1 MFINHISSYMP
12 TRMPVR
18 FQTRRRLF
26 FGNLWGFGDII
37 SDLQGQIDALNAQ
50 IADLEAQK
58 AQEKGLLK
66 KQKLTT
72 QIAALKAKISPLQ
85 HKIDMIQDLVSK
97 GYTIDEITA
106 AMNAGKT
113 TKLAITTWIKKQR
126 KAAQTGGGAGG
137 GGAGGGTGGE
147 GGGGGAGGGG
157 GGGEGGGT
165 VVPAID
171 YNWLY
176 AQGYTD
182 SEINSAIAAGMTT
195 TATIANWINLARL
208 AAQQAQIQAQVVAYP
223 STSWSG
229 GGGGGGFPGYPPE
242 EEQLPTAVPQKAG
255 VFDSLQSY
263 IKKLFTSEN
272 LPILAI
278 IGVGVIVASR
288 KTAPAR
294 AGTRRRRV
302 TRKRRR

>member
-26 FGNLWGFGDII
+26 FGNLWGFGDIV

-58 AQEKGLLK
+58 AQAKGLME

-113 TKLAITTWIKKQR
+113 TNWQLRPGSKSRGRLPKPVEVLAE
-126 KAAQTGGGAGG
+126 
-137 GGAGGGTGGE
+137 GE
-147 GGGGGAGGGG
+147 LEA
-157 GGGEGGGT
+157 E
-165 VVPAID
+165 
-171 YNWLY
+171 
-176 AQGYTD
+176 
-182 SEINSAIAAGMTT
+182 
-195 TATIANWINLARL
+195 L
-208 AAQQAQIQAQVVAYP
+208 AAKVA
-223 STSWSG
+223 
-229 GGGGGGFPGYPPE
+229 E
-242 EEQLPTAVPQKAG
+242 ELGVEAEELEAAKVAEQL
-255 VFDSLQSY
+255 FL
-263 IKKLFTSEN
+263 
-272 LPILAI
+272 
-278 IGVGVIVASR
+278 R
-288 KTAPAR
+288 
-294 AGTRRRRV
+294 
-302 TRKRRR
+302 